1 MPQNEEQI
9 KTTKVDPEKLADETA
24 VKVVKLLG
32 KSPPVRRIRNS
43 QLLSLLLGAA
53 GFSLFTTGLGKL
65 FVDLNGWA
73 SAVIGL
79 VLMAITGAL
88 LKNLSR

>member
-1 MPQNEEQI
+1 VPQNEEQI

-65 FVDLNGWA
+65 GGLRLL
-73 SAVIGL
+73 L
-79 VLMAITGAL
+79 VLCL
-88 LKNLSR
+88 WQLPERF